1 MSRIR
6 ARALLA
12 TALLLVLASSP
23 ARATELPPADAKPL
37 SQILDAVE
45 KNHPGVIVSADFD
58 ERRWEVVSCSADG
71 RSCRELRVDPRSG
84 KTLRDSRDMNFDLRP
99 PAGGK
104 TAAQI
109 TRAIEERKLGTIT
122 ELEFDDPVWEVSV
135 HGSGVRAKLYVD
147 PASGEIQRCRG
158 RGCPAR

>member
-1 MSRIR
+1 MPSLQLRP
-6 ARALLA
+6 LLA
-12 TALLLVLASSP
+12 SLLLALASSVVL
-23 ARATELPPADAKPL
+23 AAEVPPADAKPL
-37 SQILDAVE
+37 SQILEAVE

-58 ERRWEVVSCSADG
+58 ERRWEVVSCNADG
-71 RSCRELRVDPRSG
+71 RSCRELRIDPRTA
-84 KTLRDSRDMNFDLRP
+84 KTLRDSRDMNFDIRP

-109 TRAIEERKLGTIT
+109 AAAIEARKLGTIS
-122 ELEFDDPVWEVSV
+122 EIEFDDPVWEVTV

-147 PASGEIQRCRG
+147 PASGDIQRCRG

>member
-1 MSRIR
+1 MPSLRVR
-6 ARALLA
+6 PLLA
-12 TALLLVLASSP
+12 TLLLALACGG
-23 ARATELPPADAKPL
+23 AWAAEVPPADAQPL
-37 SQILDAVE
+37 SQILEAVE

-71 RSCRELRVDPRSG
+71 RSCRELRIDPRTA
-84 KTLRDSRDMNFDLRP
+84 KTLRDSRDMNFDIRP

-109 TRAIEERKLGTIT
+109 ARAIEERKLGTIS
-122 ELEFDDPVWEVSV
+122 EIEFDDPVWEVTV

-147 PASGEIQRCRG
+147 PASGDIQRCRG

>member
-1 MSRIR
+1 MPSLRLR
-6 ARALLA
+6 PLLA
-12 TALLLVLASSP
+12 TLLLALACG
-23 ARATELPPADAKPL
+23 AAWATEVPPADAQPL
-37 SQILDAVE
+37 SQILEAVE

-71 RSCRELRVDPRSG
+71 RSCRELRIDPRTA
-84 KTLRDSRDMNFDLRP
+84 KTLRDSRDMNFDIRP

-109 TRAIEERKLGTIT
+109 ARAIEERKLGTIS
-122 ELEFDDPVWEVSV
+122 EIEFDDPVWEVTV
-135 HGSGVRAKLYVD
+135 NGNGVRAKLYVD
-147 PASGEIQRCRG
+147 PVSGDIQRCRG

>member
-1 MSRIR
+1 MPSLRLR
-6 ARALLA
+6 PLLA
-12 TALLLVLASSP
+12 TLLLALAGGG
-23 ARATELPPADAKPL
+23 AWATEVPPADAQPL
-37 SQILDAVE
+37 SQILEAVE

-71 RSCRELRVDPRSG
+71 RSCRELRIDPRTA
-84 KTLRDSRDMNFDLRP
+84 KTLRDSRDMNFDIRP

-109 TRAIEERKLGTIT
+109 AHAIEERKLGTIS
-122 ELEFDDPVWEVSV
+122 EIEFDDPVWEVTV

-147 PASGEIQRCRG
+147 PASGDIQRCRG

>member
-1 MSRIR
+1 MPSLRLR
-6 ARALLA
+6 PLLA
-12 TALLLVLASSP
+12 TLLLALAGGG
-23 ARATELPPADAKPL
+23 AWAAEVPPADAQPL
-37 SQILDAVE
+37 SQILEAVE

-71 RSCRELRVDPRSG
+71 RSCRELRIDPRTA
-84 KTLRDSRDMNFDLRP
+84 KTLRDSRDMNFDIRP
-99 PAGGK
+99 PTGGK

-109 TRAIEERKLGTIT
+109 ARAIEERKLGTIS
-122 ELEFDDPVWEVSV
+122 EIEFDDPVWEVTV

-147 PASGEIQRCRG
+147 PASGDIQRCRG

>member
-1 MSRIR
+1 MPSLRLR
-6 ARALLA
+6 PLLA
-12 TALLLVLASSP
+12 TLLLALAGGT
-23 ARATELPPADAKPL
+23 AWATEVPPADAQPL
-37 SQILDAVE
+37 SQILEAVE

-71 RSCRELRVDPRSG
+71 RSCRELRIDPRTA
-84 KTLRDSRDMNFDLRP
+84 KTLRDSRDMNFDIRP

-109 TRAIEERKLGTIT
+109 ARAIEARKLGTIG
-122 ELEFDDPVWEVSV
+122 EIEFDDPVWEVTV

-147 PASGEIQRCRG
+147 PVSGDIQRCRG

>member
-1 MSRIR
+1 MPSLRLR
-6 ARALLA
+6 PLLA
-12 TALLLVLASSP
+12 TLLLALAGGG
-23 ARATELPPADAKPL
+23 AWATEVPPADAQPL
-37 SQILDAVE
+37 SQILEAVE

-71 RSCRELRVDPRSG
+71 RSCRELRIDPRTA
-84 KTLRDSRDMNFDLRP
+84 KTLRDSRDMNFDIRP
-99 PAGGK
+99 PGGGK

-109 TRAIEERKLGTIT
+109 ARAIEERKLGTIS
-122 ELEFDDPVWEVSV
+122 EIEFDDPVWEVTV

-147 PASGEIQRCRG
+147 PASGDIQRCRG

>member
-1 MSRIR
+1 MPSLRLR
-6 ARALLA
+6 PLLA
-12 TALLLVLASSP
+12 TLLLALACGG
-23 ARATELPPADAKPL
+23 AWAAEVPPADAQPL
-37 SQILDAVE
+37 SQILEAVE

-71 RSCRELRVDPRSG
+71 RSCRELRIDPRTA
-84 KTLRDSRDMNFDLRP
+84 KTLRDSRDMNFDIRP

-109 TRAIEERKLGTIT
+109 ARAIEERKLGTIS
-122 ELEFDDPVWEVSV
+122 EIEFDDPVWEVTV

-147 PASGEIQRCRG
+147 PASGDIQRCRG

>member
-1 MSRIR
+1 MPSLQHRP
-6 ARALLA
+6 LLA
-12 TALLLVLASSP
+12 SLLLALASS
-23 ARATELPPADAKPL
+23 AVLATEVPPADAQPL
-37 SQILDAVE
+37 SQILEAVE

-71 RSCRELRVDPRSG
+71 RSCRELRIDPRTA
-84 KTLRDSRDMNFDLRP
+84 KTLRDSRDMNFDIRP

-109 TRAIEERKLGTIT
+109 AAAIEARKLGTIS
-122 ELEFDDPVWEVSV
+122 EIEFDDPVWEVTV

-147 PASGEIQRCRG
+147 PASGDIQRCRG

>member
-1 MSRIR
+1 MPSLRLR
-6 ARALLA
+6 PLLA
-12 TALLLVLASSP
+12 TLLLALAGGG
-23 ARATELPPADAKPL
+23 AWATEVPPADAQPL

-71 RSCRELRVDPRSG
+71 RSCRELRIDPRTA
-84 KTLRDSRDMNFDLRP
+84 KTLRDSRDMNFDIRP

-109 TRAIEERKLGTIT
+109 ARAIEERKLGTIS
-122 ELEFDDPVWEVSV
+122 EIEFDDPVWEVTV
-135 HGSGVRAKLYVD
+135 QGSGVRAKLYVD
-147 PASGEIQRCRG
+147 PASGDIQRCRG

>member
-1 MSRIR
+1 MPSLQLRP
-6 ARALLA
+6 LLA
-12 TALLLVLASSP
+12 SLLLALAGGAAS
-23 ARATELPPADAKPL
+23 ATEVPPTDAQPL
-37 SQILDAVE
+37 SQILEAVE

-58 ERRWEVVSCSADG
+58 ERRWEVVSCTADG
-71 RSCRELRVDPRSG
+71 RSCRELRIDPRTA
-84 KTLRDSRDMNFDLRP
+84 KTLRDSRDMNFDIRP

-109 TRAIEERKLGTIT
+109 AAAIEARKLGTIS
-122 ELEFDDPVWEVSV
+122 EIEFDDPVWEVTV

-147 PASGEIQRCRG
+147 PASGDIQRCRG

>member
-1 MSRIR
+1 MPSLRLR
-6 ARALLA
+6 PLLA
-12 TALLLVLASSP
+12 TLLLALAGGG
-23 ARATELPPADAKPL
+23 AWAAEVPPADAQPL
-37 SQILDAVE
+37 SQILEAVE

-71 RSCRELRVDPRSG
+71 RSCRELRIDPRTA
-84 KTLRDSRDMNFDLRP
+84 KTLRDSRDMNFDIRP

-109 TRAIEERKLGTIT
+109 ARAIEERKLGTIS
-122 ELEFDDPVWEVSV
+122 EIEFDDPVWEVTV

-147 PASGEIQRCRG
+147 PASGDIQRCRG

>member
-1 MSRIR
+1 MPSLRLR
-6 ARALLA
+6 PLLA
-12 TALLLVLASSP
+12 TLLLALACGG
-23 ARATELPPADAKPL
+23 AWAAEVPPADAQPL

-71 RSCRELRVDPRSG
+71 RSCRELRIDPRTA
-84 KTLRDSRDMNFDLRP
+84 KTLRDSRDMNFDIRP

-109 TRAIEERKLGTIT
+109 ARAIEERKLGTIS
-122 ELEFDDPVWEVSV
+122 EIEFDDPVWEVTV

-147 PASGEIQRCRG
+147 PASGDIQRCRG

>member
-1 MSRIR
+1 MPSLQLRP
-6 ARALLA
+6 LLA
-12 TALLLVLASSP
+12 SLLLALASSVVL
-23 ARATELPPADAKPL
+23 AAEVPPADARPL
-37 SQILDAVE
+37 SQILEAVE

-58 ERRWEVVSCSADG
+58 ERRWEVVSCNADG
-71 RSCRELRVDPRSG
+71 RSCRELRIDPRTA
-84 KTLRDSRDMNFDLRP
+84 KTLRDSRDMNFDIRP

-109 TRAIEERKLGTIT
+109 AAAIEARKLGTIS
-122 ELEFDDPVWEVSV
+122 EIEFDDPVWEVTV

-147 PASGEIQRCRG
+147 PASGDIQRCRG